1 MWTVVVVVVIVV
13 VVFVDTHLV
22 LKTAII
28 VVVLFIG
35 DGYRRLQYLWGV
47 FCRYLHWKIPCK

>member
-1 MWTVVVVVVIVV
+1 MWTVAVVVVVVVV
-13 VVFVDTHLV
+13 VDTHLV